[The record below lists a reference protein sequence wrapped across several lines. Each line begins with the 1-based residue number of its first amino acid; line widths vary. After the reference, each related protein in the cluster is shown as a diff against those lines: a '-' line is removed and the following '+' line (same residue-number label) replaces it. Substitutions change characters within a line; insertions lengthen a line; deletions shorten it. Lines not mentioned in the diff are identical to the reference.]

1 MQDTI
6 KVATSNNFEPANY
19 SADSRRRTNQKILLK
34 DFFFDDDDD
43 DDDRASATSDDLNAP
58 AAKADESDFSPE
70 DDQVD
75 SSHEDDDDLLDL
87 AESSDKDAS
96 PTDDESFPELDTSK
110 PRGRGRQPQPRKR
123 STVPA
128 KATKAKKATTAVPG
142 ETTKDTKIRM
152 VNLAKGLN
160 EKNLDL
166 SLPPIAS
173 VQKAFQ
179 DMVRVSL
186 SQGFD
191 KTVHGL
197 EGRALRVATMCS
209 GTESPLLA
217 IQLIQEALG
226 EQLGT
231 TFNAV
236 HLFSAEIVPYKQAY
250 IERNF
255 QVPLI
260 FRDITELT
268 GAKDQSA
275 TATTAY
281 GAQASVPGD
290 IDIIIA
296 GTACVDYSMLNGKK
310 KGIDENGESGDTFKA
325 VLAYAKVWRPRA
337 LILENVFTAPWDDML
352 ERYEA
357 IGYAASGV
365 LADTKNFYLP
375 QTRQRGYMFCI
386 DTATCKSNKQSSII
400 VKQWTENMLALRRQ
414 ASSPAAAFLLP
425 NDDPAV
431 LRASAL
437 AARRSILDSYTR
449 EVDWLKCLL
458 RHIQYRLEQKIGN
471 ARPYTSWQESGS
483 FQLFDNADVTWFR
496 SMPERVLD
504 MIDCSFLRKALPDGG
519 CIDINFKSRVI
530 NVSQNVD
537 RNPDST
543 PTGIAPCITPSG
555 IFYLTIRGG
564 PLSAEETLT
573 LQGLP
578 LDKITFTTE
587 TNRQIQDMA
596 GNAMSSTVVGAAI
609 LAALMATPTEILG
622 TKQQSLDVEAT
633 RNEPTL
639 EVVATPMH
647 DSKTFDT
654 EMIDVQALSRDAE
667 ASSQKCSC
675 EGPFDLTRK
684 AIQMC
689 RDCGH
694 TTCLAC
700 GGKPAHHYKSVQMQ
714 REDRLDPMEFH
725 RRWKHKF
732 PTHLRIEGSH
742 QVQQHLLGQQADL
755 DAAYLA
761 TISQCLDVIFQFE
774 ALKRGRAWSVIWS
787 SDSARLQLRL
797 DAKSVQWRLY
807 AHVEDSLAANDKLRI
822 FLQRPIATADV
833 QSDSIFCVQWRWRFP
848 TKFSTNLSIKAHG
861 PQVSASWLA
870 RLQLPGYE
878 DQTVPTELS
887 VETRDQATTG
897 LAGTYSY
904 LPRCGT
910 ASESLYKRTGDTE
923 TPCYLM
929 LDPDPIGDPK
939 DDSMV
944 FTSDI
949 TAKSYGEDR
958 DIHAR
963 LQPSWRP
970 WIKGSQFQTPSLHI
984 TDEWLDLPA
993 GILQLAPSHS
1003 ELTACFIDA
1012 AIVPTHAVPNCQH
1025 AVEIVNFDVA
1035 AELCGSDAPSFR
1047 DAAWM
1052 FSNAQNSFPTIQN
1065 QYFDLAGE
1073 VSACRTCLPPAAPL
1087 RWKWTRDMKALRPY
1101 EHPASATEYEAKLK
1115 NRPAV
1120 AQLQSATTDGILHL
1134 SVTLNLATLA
1144 HRALGKL
1151 DLLCSS
1157 IGKLETSLCWSV
1169 DPGYTETTDIELPT
1183 FSLLN
1188 NDGDIT
1194 EIPPIKLNITLWPKQ
1209 QRSLAWMIRQE
1220 SSQGTE
1226 YTIEEVEEYLLPN
1239 VDWRVEVKA
1248 QRKHRVKGGIQASHP
1263 GFGKTICT
1271 LALIGA
1277 DYHERTAD
1285 DIIADIQAPAEGTC
1299 GPIHHAGTLVVA
1311 PKTLVEQWASE
1322 VNKVLGRSFA
1332 QTTIA
1337 VNTIKDLAKHSIDNF
1352 RRARIIIVNQDLLT
1366 SDSYVKRLAAFAGV
1380 PEPNSTRGRQY
1391 ASWLSFVDEQIYQHA
1406 RTMQEQGRKGLE
1418 KQIRAVYKQ
1427 HKDDPDFA
1435 AFVPSKR
1442 LKGQAYAGRD
1452 TADPGSKSARI
1463 PDLDNKALAAT
1474 GHALFEMFH
1483 FNRIVID
1490 EFTYMTSKDYAAVE
1504 NLKADKKWALSAT
1517 AKLQDPYDIAK
1528 MADLIGVRLRVS
1540 ENAPGALSAKN
1551 LKAIL
1556 EEKTDFEQFQTFRT
1570 SASMAVTKRTFELA
1584 QYFLDT
1590 FVRQNILE
1598 FDDFPYQDHLVPVSL
1613 AHAHRL
1619 VYTEVSQHLN
1629 SADMR
1634 IKKTKKSEDRDRE
1647 YQIADI
1653 LEDVNSAE
1661 EALVRLAA
1669 TFDSSKYDVFNGKIT
1684 IAAVSAKRSKQAT
1697 EARNRLEQAI
1707 MQLVPM
1713 TKTKTDP
1720 GYESWKSNVL
1730 KEGSLGDEDCRQVIA
1745 GFLEAAKK
1753 KPAVKVKPEKLKDL
1767 LKDQLSRTNELAK
1780 QYMLTIRSIRFVN
1793 NAQTLLR
1800 GSTSECCNSADCSK
1814 TSSSSMSVSSLC
1826 GHLICDNCWIE
1837 LQASTGLCS
1846 AVGCNAPVYS
1856 YHLLQSEKLKQAQ
1869 PDETAVGL
1877 PGTKAKA
1884 VIDLLARIKDAD
1896 EQAILFVQYAEQID
1910 DMEAAC
1916 AASGIRSVCVR
1927 ENSSA
1932 SSQVTKFQTE
1942 KDARA
1947 RATVIILNGSDSSAA
1962 GVNLTNANHVLF
1974 FSPLL
1979 TDSQYSY
1986 DAAMAQ
1992 AIGRVRRPGQTKD
2005 IHVYR
2010 FVALDTIDVDIL
2022 EHRERRADALS
2033 ELGADAISVKSGTSQ
2048 GSEEE
2053 LTVRIQGKH
2062 FERTQLIKDTKGV
2075 CRLMPKSWLI
2085 GQNADLGMTGIEGR
2099 VRVSGYED
2107 FSSLVKFS
2115 KAYSEDD

>member
-1 MQDTI
+1 MVKRKAESPQSRVGRSAKKAQYGDLRILFKGSAATSHPVRGIGLDTPSATSLASPPLVPVIEIVRPDQKTIQAFRPGPSIDPISSDRHPFTDTSSDEAPVETYMQDTTKSVI
-6 KVATSNNFEPANY
+6 SNDSEPAN
-19 SADSRRRTNQKILLK
+19 SETIPRRRTSRKILIK
-34 DFFFDDDDD
+34 DFFDDDDD
-43 DDDRASATSDDLNAP
+43 DDGASATSDDLNAY

-75 SSHEDDDDLLDL
+75 SGHEDDDDLLNL
-87 AESSDKDAS
+87 AESSDEDAS
-96 PTDDESFPELDTSK
+96 PTDDESFSDLGMPKHRSK
-110 PRGRGRQPQPRKR
+110 GRKSQPSKL
-123 STVPA
+123 STVLA
-128 KATKAKKATTAVPG
+128 KATTVTTTVPG
-142 ETTKDTKIRM
+142 KTTKDTKIRM

-166 SLPPIAS
+166 NLPPINS

-179 DMVRVSL
+179 GMVRVSL
-186 SQGFD
+186 SKGFD
-191 KTVHGL
+191 KAVRGL

-217 IQLIQEALG
+217 IQLIQEALR

-268 GAKDQSA
+268 GAKDQTA

-281 GAQASVPGD
+281 GAQALVPGD

-296 GTACVDYSMLNGKK
+296 GTACVDYSMLNSKK

-325 VLAYAKVWRPRA
+325 VLAYAKVWRPRI

-352 ERYEA
+352 ARYEA

-386 DTATCKSNKQSSII
+386 DTAACKSDKQSSNI
-400 VKQWTENMLALRRQ
+400 VKQWTQNMLALRRQ
-414 ASSPAAAFLLP
+414 ASSPAAAFLLS

-437 AARRSILDSYTR
+437 AARRSILDTYTR

-504 MIDCSFLRKALPDGG
+504 MIDCSLLRKALPNGG
-519 CIDINFKSRVI
+519 CIDINFKSRII

-587 TNRQIQDMA
+587 TSRQIQDMA

-609 LAALMATPTEILG
+609 LAALMATPTDILG
-622 TKQQSLDVEAT
+622 TEQQSLEVDAT
-633 RNEPTL
+633 TSEPAL

-647 DSKTFDT
+647 NSRTLDQ
-654 EMIDVQALSRDAE
+654 EMIDVEALCQDAE
-667 ASSQKCSC
+667 DSSQKCSC

-684 AIQMC
+684 AIQTC
-689 RDCGH
+689 HDCGH

-700 GGKPAHHYKSVQMQ
+700 GGKPLHNYKSVQVQ

-742 QVQQHLLGQQADL
+742 QVQQYFLGQQAGL
-755 DAAYLA
+755 EAAYLA
-761 TISQCLDVIFQFE
+761 TIRQCLDARFQFE

-787 SDSARLQLRL
+787 SDTARLQLRL
-797 DAKSVQWRLY
+797 GVKSSQWRLY
-807 AHVEDSLAANDKLRI
+807 AHVEESLAANDKLRV
-822 FLQRPIATADV
+822 FLKRPIATADV
-833 QSDSIFCVQWRWRFP
+833 RSDSIFCVQWRWRFP
-848 TKFSTNLSIKAHG
+848 AKSSKKLTIKAHG

-887 VETRDQATTG
+887 VESRDQATAG
-897 LAGTYSY
+897 LDGTYSY

-923 TPCYLM
+923 IPCYLM

-958 DIHAR
+958 DVHAC

-970 WIKGSQFQTPSLHI
+970 WVKGSQSQTPSVHD
-984 TDEWLDLPA
+984 TDGWLDLPA
-993 GILQLAPSHS
+993 STLHFTASRS
-1003 ELTACFIDA
+1003 ELTATFIDA
-1012 AIVPTHAVPNCQH
+1012 STVPTHAFAECRH
-1025 AVEIVNFDVA
+1025 AVELVNFNAA
-1035 AELCGSDAPSFR
+1035 AELCNIDAPTFR

-1052 FSNAQNSFPTIQN
+1052 FSNSQDGFPAIRDQP
-1065 QYFDLAGE
+1065 FGLVGGM
-1073 VSACRTCLPPAAPL
+1073 SACTTCLPPAAPL

-1101 EHPASATEYEAKLK
+1101 EHPASATEFEAKLK

-1120 AQLQSATTDGILHL
+1120 AQLQSTTTDGVLHL
-1134 SVTLNLATLA
+1134 SVRLNLVTLA

-1151 DLLCSS
+1151 DRLCSS
-1157 IGKLETSLCWSV
+1157 IGDLETGLCWSV
-1169 DPGYTETTDIELPT
+1169 DPGYTETTDIELPN

-1188 NDGDIT
+1188 NDRDLT
-1194 EIPPIKLNITLWPKQ
+1194 QMPPVKLNITLWPKQ

-1220 SSQGTE
+1220 SGSGTE
-1226 YTIEEVEEYLLPN
+1226 YTIEEVEEYRLPS

-1248 QRKHRVKGGIQASHP
+1248 QRKHKVKGGIQASHP

-1271 LALIGA
+1271 LALIGS

-1285 DIIADIQAPAEGTC
+1285 DIMADMQAPTGVAS
-1299 GPIHHAGTLVVA
+1299 GPIYHAGTLVVA

-1337 VNTIKDLAKHSIDNF
+1337 INTITDLAKHSIENF
-1352 RRARIIIVNQDLLT
+1352 QRARIIIVNQDLLT

-1380 PEPNSTRGRQY
+1380 PEPNSTRSRQY
-1391 ASWLSFVDEQIYQHA
+1391 ASWLNFVNDQIHQHA
-1406 RTMQEQGRKGLE
+1406 RIMRGQGRKGLE

-1435 AFVPSKR
+1435 SFVPSKR

-1452 TADPGSKSARI
+1452 MASSAMKNARI

-1584 QYFLDT
+1584 QDFLDA

-1613 AHAHRL
+1613 AYAHRL

-1653 LEDVNSAE
+1653 LEDVKSAE

-1669 TFDSSKYDVFNGKIT
+1669 TFDSSKYDVCDGRIT
-1684 IAAVSAKRSKQAT
+1684 IAAVSSKRSKQAT
-1697 EARNRLEQAI
+1697 EAQSRLEQATL
-1707 MQLVPM
+1707 QLVPM
-1713 TKTKTDP
+1713 TKSKSDP
-1720 GYESWKSNVL
+1720 GYESWKSNIL
-1730 KEGSLGDEDCRQVIA
+1730 TKGSLG
-1745 GFLEAAKK
+1745 
-1753 KPAVKVKPEKLKDL
+1753 
-1767 LKDQLSRTNELAK
+1767 
-1780 QYMLTIRSIRFVN
+1780 
-1793 NAQTLLR
+1793 
-1800 GSTSECCNSADCSK
+1800 
-1814 TSSSSMSVSSLC
+1814 
-1826 GHLICDNCWIE
+1826 
-1837 LQASTGLCS
+1837 
-1846 AVGCNAPVYS
+1846 
-1856 YHLLQSEKLKQAQ
+1856 
-1869 PDETAVGL
+1869 
-1877 PGTKAKA
+1877 
-1884 VIDLLARIKDAD
+1884 
-1896 EQAILFVQYAEQID
+1896 
-1910 DMEAAC
+1910 
-1916 AASGIRSVCVR
+1916 
-1927 ENSSA
+1927 
-1932 SSQVTKFQTE
+1932 
-1942 KDARA
+1942 
-1947 RATVIILNGSDSSAA
+1947 
-1962 GVNLTNANHVLF
+1962 
-1974 FSPLL
+1974 
-1979 TDSQYSY
+1979 
-1986 DAAMAQ
+1986 
-1992 AIGRVRRPGQTKD
+1992 
-2005 IHVYR
+2005 
-2010 FVALDTIDVDIL
+2010 
-2022 EHRERRADALS
+2022 
-2033 ELGADAISVKSGTSQ
+2033 
-2048 GSEEE
+2048 
-2053 LTVRIQGKH
+2053 
-2062 FERTQLIKDTKGV
+2062 
-2075 CRLMPKSWLI
+2075 
-2085 GQNADLGMTGIEGR
+2085 
-2099 VRVSGYED
+2099 
-2107 FSSLVKFS
+2107 
-2115 KAYSEDD
+2115 